1 MSNSLWSQ
9 RAHQDSQSFTI
20 SWSLLRFLS
29 IESVMLS
36 NCLNLCRSLLLPSVF
51 PSIRIFS
58 IELTLRISWPKYWS
72 FSFSISPSNEYSDLL
87 FLRFNWFNLLVVQ
100 GTVKRVV
107 HQHHSSET
115 PIPWPSVFSMV
126 HFSHPYMSTGKTIA
140 WTIRIFVSQVMSLIS
155 NTLSRFV
162 IGFLPMS
169 KRLL

>member
-115 PIPWPSVFSMV
+115 PSPWPSVFSMV